1 MKELY
6 LFKVYPLILSRIMKI
21 YYGKAVYDQKEINA
35 ALNVLKRKSLTL
47 IDGPS
52 VKELE
57 KKISKLFG
65 KKFGLMVNS
74 GSSANLLALASFKF
88 KKGSEIITP
97 TLTFS
102 TTIAPIY
109 QLGLIPHFIDVER
122 SSFVSR
128 IDQIEKCI
136 NKKTVAIMIPNLLG
150 NVPNWI
156 AIHKIAKKHKIKVI
170 EDSADTIGYTFNNK
184 NFGKYSDITT
194 NSMYASHIITGAGFG
209 GIACFN
215 DKKLY
220 DQAKL
225 LRGWG
230 RSSAIFNESE
240 GINLRFNK
248 KVDGIP
254 YDGKYIFSEM
264 GYNFLPSEISAA
276 FALEQ
281 LKKLKAN
288 INLRVH
294 NFNKIY
300 SYFDKYKNL
309 FILPTEFKGLKTGWL
324 AFPLIIKTESKI
336 LRKNLQIFLE
346 KNGIQTRTNFT
357 GNILRQPIMKSQFYK
372 KCKNSTINSDNV
384 MRNGILIGC
393 HHGLT
398 KKDINYMLS
407 KFDKFFAKYKLQSL
421 I

>member
-1 MKELY
+1 
-6 LFKVYPLILSRIMKI
+6 MKI
-21 YYGKAVYDQKEINA
+21 YYGKAVYDKKEINA
-35 ALNVLKRKSLTL
+35 AIKVLKNKSLTL

-57 KKISKLFG
+57 LKLSKLFG

-74 GSSANLLALASFKF
+74 GSSANLLALSSFKF

-109 QLGLIPHFIDVER
+109 QLGLVPHFIDVDE
-122 SSFVSR
+122 STFVSK
-128 IDQIEKCI
+128 IEQIEKCI

-150 NVPNWI
+150 NVPHWPSI
-156 AIHKIAKKHKIKVI
+156 FKIAKKHKLKII
-170 EDSADTIGYTFNNK
+170 EDSADTVGYTYNNK

-209 GIACFN
+209 GMVCFN

-230 RSSAIFNESE
+230 RSSATFNESE
-240 GINLRFNK
+240 DISLRFNK

-281 LKKLKAN
+281 LKKLKHN
-288 INLRVH
+288 INTRVR
-294 NFNKIY
+294 NFNTIFNHFK
-300 SYFDKYKNL
+300 KYEEF
-309 FILPTEFKGLKTGWL
+309 FILPNEFKGLKTGWL
-324 AFPLIIKTESKI
+324 AFPLIIKSQKKI

-346 KNGIQTRTNFT
+346 KNGIQTRTIFT

-372 KCKNSTINSDNV
+372 KCKDATINSDNV
-384 MRNGILIGC
+384 MKNGILIGC
-393 HHGLT
+393 HHGLNN
-398 KKDINYMLS
+398 KDIRYMLS
-407 KFDKFFAKYKLQSL
+407 KFDQFLIKYKFQTLK
-421 I
+421 